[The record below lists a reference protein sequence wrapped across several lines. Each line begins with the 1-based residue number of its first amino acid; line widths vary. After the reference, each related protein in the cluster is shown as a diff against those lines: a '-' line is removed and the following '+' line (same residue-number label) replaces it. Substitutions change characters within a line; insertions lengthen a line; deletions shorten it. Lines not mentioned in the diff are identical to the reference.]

1 MLHAASAYQERKVP
15 YIGFLWASLL
25 FRPDLSLDY
34 AHVLL
39 RLADR
44 VSYRQLQVIA
54 FLAENAGS
62 EGLSRLQTKR
72 EEEGHWSFSNGLA
85 VELAELGDLSLFGFR
100 QEDGSVPRPAGTY
113 GGGDPE
119 SLNLHVFA
127 LTPLGK
133 DVYDLMELQR
143 IPAEEKEHIFDLIRV
158 EH

>member
-54 FLAENAGS
+54 FLAENAS
-62 EGLSRLQTKR
+62 
-72 EEEGHWSFSNGLA
+72 A
-85 VELAELGDLSLFGFR
+85 GFKPSGR
-100 QEDGSVPRPAGTY
+100 RKVIGRSATAW
-113 GGGDPE
+113 
-119 SLNLHVFA
+119 L
-127 LTPLGK
+127 
-133 DVYDLMELQR
+133 
-143 IPAEEKEHIFDLIRV
+143 
-158 EH
+158 